1 MKLRTPEGASSLS
14 VSGVPSEKSIFARN
28 FANFEISLDQVA
40 PVQAKTRERRFHRIG
55 EQWSF
60 QDLENR
66 IPEVFPLHFG
76 LVIASKDEIGKISLA
91 SMHLHCW
98 NSIIDIVLVEI
109 SVDITN

>member
-40 PVQAKTRERRFHRIG
+40 LVQAKTRERRFHRIG
-55 EQWSF
+55 KNWSS

-76 LVIASKDEIGKISLA
+76 LVIASSDEIGKISHA

-98 NSIIDIVLVEI
+98 NSRIDIVLVEI